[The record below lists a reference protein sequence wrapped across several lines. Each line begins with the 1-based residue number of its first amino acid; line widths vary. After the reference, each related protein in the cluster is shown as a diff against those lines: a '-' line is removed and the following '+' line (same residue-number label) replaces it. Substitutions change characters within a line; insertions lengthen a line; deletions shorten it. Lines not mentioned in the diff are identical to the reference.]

1 MADANEDKRVLVLQ
15 GDKEEKKEYPVADMS
30 PEAQNMYNK
39 LVLVQNEV
47 AKLNFDLEQKNI
59 VQTRYIADIQAML
72 TSKEEE
78 AEDSATD
85 EKQTDK
91 SNAKQ

>member
-72 TSKEEE
+72 TSDEANE
-78 AEDSATD
+78 AEGNEDGKKES
-85 EKQTDK
+85 DK
-91 SNAKQ
+91 

>member
-15 GDKEEKKEYPVADMS
+15 GDNKERKEYPVADMS
-30 PEAQNMYNK
+30 PEAQNIYNK

-47 AKLNFDLEQKNI
+47 SKLNFDLEQKNI
-59 VQTRYIADIQAML
+59 VQERYIADIQAML

-85 EKQTDK
+85 EKQTEK
-91 SNAKQ
+91 SNAK

>member
-15 GDKEEKKEYPVADMS
+15 GDNEEKAEYPVADMS

-78 AEDSATD
+78 AEESATD
-85 EKQTDK
+85 EKQTEK
-91 SNAKQ
+91 SNAK